1 MTTVL
6 SGKEAAA
13 TLKEQNAQ
21 AAAKLKARGI
31 NPRLEMIRVGDN
43 PDDLYYQ
50 QSLERLCEKCGIESV
65 VTPVSADAS
74 QEELEKAISAASNN
88 PAVHGILLFCPL
100 PKAFDEKA
108 ARAQIAP
115 HKDLDCLTE
124 LGAARAFAG
133 IEQSSPCTP
142 AAVMELL
149 RYYNIP
155 LQGKKAVVLGR
166 SLVVGKPLAMLLL
179 GANATVTI
187 CHSKT
192 ENLAAVC
199 READVLLVAIGKAK
213 FVNADFVHP
222 NQIVIDVG
230 INDDPDNPG
239 KICGDVDFASVD
251 GKCAAISPVPG
262 GVGSLTSAILCR
274 NLLRAAEND

>member
-1 MTTVL
+1 MTKIL

-21 AAAKLKARGI
+21 AAAQLKARGI
-31 NPRLEMIRVGDN
+31 TPRLAMIRVGNN

-65 VTPVSADAS
+65 VMPVSADAT
-74 QEELEKAISAASNN
+74 QEELEKAVLNASND

-100 PKAFDEKA
+100 PKSFNEKA

-115 HKDLDCLTE
+115 NKDLDCLTE
-124 LGAARAFAG
+124 LGSARAFAG
-133 IEQSSPCTP
+133 IEQAAPCTP

-149 RYYNIP
+149 RYYKIP

-213 FVNADFVHP
+213 FVNADFIRDEQV
-222 NQIVIDVG
+222 VIDVG

-239 KICGDVDFASVD
+239 KICGDVDFAAVD

-274 NLLRAAEND
+274 NLLRAADND